1 MWQQLTADGVGVL
14 GIRDTPWLAYRA
26 IDCLADGGTATSCG
40 IPRDEALDP
49 VNPAL
54 ASSFQLRGFSALDL
68 SDAVCDDTMCRA
80 EQGNVLIYRDE
91 HHLTAT
97 YVRTLTTELGRQ
109 IGSAT
114 GWWAGP

>member
-1 MWQQLTADGVGVL
+1 
-14 GIRDTPWLAYRA
+14 
-26 IDCLADGGTATSCG
+26 
-40 IPRDEALDP
+40 
-49 VNPAL
+49 
-54 ASSFQLRGFSALDL
+54 
-68 SDAVCDDTMCRA
+68 VCDDTVCRV

-109 IGSAT
+109 LGSAT

>member
-1 MWQQLTADGVGVL
+1 MS
-14 GIRDTPWLAYRA
+14 
-26 IDCLADGGTATSCG
+26 GGTAASCG

-54 ASSFQLRGFSALDL
+54 ASSFQLPGFSALDL
-68 SDAVCDDTMCRA
+68 SDAVCDDTVCRV